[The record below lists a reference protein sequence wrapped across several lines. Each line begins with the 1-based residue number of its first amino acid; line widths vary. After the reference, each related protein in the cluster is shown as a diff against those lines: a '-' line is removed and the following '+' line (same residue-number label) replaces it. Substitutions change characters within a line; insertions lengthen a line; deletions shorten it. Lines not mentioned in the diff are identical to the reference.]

1 MSGTGVTMC
10 FRKIVSS
17 GLSVNTIRL
26 ATATSFGHRVS
37 VDVTV
42 TSLAGIFKWSRT
54 KNTSVPKSIL
64 NSDIANGKN
73 KLAALIAQALTTT
86 LTDRDSNSNGLDF
99 NSTTMTAMEAVNPS
113 VRATAASGSANDLV
127 MAYVLFRCF
136 GKTNYG
142 DISQIYNLADAH
154 NMVLDADI
162 GDAIATSMENNAPE
176 VENFLKEQLKYD
188 TARYITS
195 NTLPTGMF
203 DSNGNDAELTDSS
216 GDMVFVSGDVIEIP
230 VRLVFRAPVTVANMS
245 DDVVYS
251 SGFDQS
257 TGVDKQVI
265 TGEASAWDPNTA
277 TAAPAVGNVLAF
289 RLQLTVA

>member
-1 MSGTGVTMC
+1 
-10 FRKIVSS
+10 
-17 GLSVNTIRL
+17 
-26 ATATSFGHRVS
+26 
-37 VDVTV
+37 
-42 TSLAGIFKWSRT
+42 
-54 KNTSVPKSIL
+54 
-64 NSDIANGKN
+64 
-73 KLAALIAQALTTT
+73 
-86 LTDRDSNSNGLDF
+86 
-99 NSTTMTAMEAVNPS
+99 MEDVNPS